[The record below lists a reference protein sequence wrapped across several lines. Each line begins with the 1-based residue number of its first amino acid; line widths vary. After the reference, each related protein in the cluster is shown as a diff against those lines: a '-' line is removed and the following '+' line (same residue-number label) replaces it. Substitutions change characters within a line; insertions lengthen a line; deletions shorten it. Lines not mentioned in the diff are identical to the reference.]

1 MVALIV
7 RLNKYLAQCGVAS
20 RRKSDTLINEGRVS
34 VNGNVVLELGVK
46 VDSEKDSIF
55 IDGQKL
61 KTQSKVYFL
70 LNKPKGIISTT
81 SDDKKRVTV
90 VDLIN
95 TKQKI
100 FPVGRLDFNTTG
112 VLLLTNDGELSN
124 YLTHPKNGIER
135 EYEVKLD
142 KELKKSDRE
151 NLVKGIFLDKKR
163 SKFTDVSFPKPNNY
177 YFVKVVTVEGRNHFV
192 KNMFFALGYTV
203 NGLHRSR
210 YGKVVLGSLRKGE
223 YRVFSEKEVKAV
235 SKK

>member
-1 MVALIV
+1 MIV

-20 RRKSDTLINEGRVS
+20 RRKSDALIEEGRVS

-46 VDSEKDSIF
+46 VDPDKDDIF

-61 KTQSKVYFL
+61 KPQGKVYFL

-90 VDLIN
+90 VQLIN
-95 TKQKI
+95 TSQKI

-142 KELKKSDRE
+142 KELKKNDRE

-163 SKFTDVSFPKPNNY
+163 SKFVDVSFPKANNY

-192 KNMFFALGYTV
+192 KNMFYALGYTV

-210 YGKVVLGSLRKGE
+210 YGKVVLSNLQKGE
-223 YRVFSEKEVKAV
+223 YRKLSEREVKAI